1 MALDHTCAANFPS
14 KRIRVKRM
22 PHEEAEDCLLDAS
35 QGNHTGYYEAI
46 DTMCSELMAHAAWLK
61 EMNEV
66 SGFLTPK
73 QLKNLR
79 GIGAMCQFYN
89 EKVSEFFLN

>member
-1 MALDHTCAANFPS
+1 MPNANFISSRITKAKFNWSDMALDHTCAANFPS

-46 DTMCSELMAHAAWLK
+46 DTMCSELMAHAA
-61 EMNEV
+61 
-66 SGFLTPK
+66 
-73 QLKNLR
+73 
-79 GIGAMCQFYN
+79 
-89 EKVSEFFLN
+89 